1 LLTSGKGG
9 EYVSLS
15 AERKAEIKP
24 SKKRKE
30 EESGKIH
37 GIGGQALWLLDVR

>member
-1 LLTSGKGG
+1 MLTSGKGG
-9 EYVSLS
+9 EYVTLS
-15 AERKAEIKP
+15 QECKAEIKP

-37 GIGGQALWLLDVR
+37 GIG